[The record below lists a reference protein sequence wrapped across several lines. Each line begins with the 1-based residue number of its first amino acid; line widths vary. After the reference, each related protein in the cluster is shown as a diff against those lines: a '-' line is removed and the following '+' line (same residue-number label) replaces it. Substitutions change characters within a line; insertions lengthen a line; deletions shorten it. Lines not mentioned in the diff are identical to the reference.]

1 MFTRKNILSISCS
14 DLADSINNIFG
25 IKKNDYDNPNYIS
38 SSDILNAFSCKQE
51 CDSKYFME
59 ISISKNKI
67 NDVIEE
73 YHNAIF
79 IDKSSMRNIA
89 LRMRAIS
96 WLREHVPLDENSVLL
111 EVDY

>member
-51 CDSKYFME
+51 CDLKYFVE

-89 LRMRAIS
+89 LRMRILR
-96 WLREHVPLDENSVLL
+96 WLRDHVPPNEDSILL
-111 EVDY
+111 EINC

>member
-1 MFTRKNILSISCS
+1 MFTRKNIFSISCS
-14 DLADSINNIFG
+14 DLADSINNTLG
-25 IKKNDYDNPNYIS
+25 IKRNDYDNPDYIS

-51 CDSKYFME
+51 CDSKYFVE

-79 IDKSSMRNIA
+79 ITSTNEIKSNYAGKSTAKILKR
-89 LRMRAIS
+89 
-96 WLREHVPLDENSVLL
+96 VLFHK
-111 EVDY
+111 